1 MDLPSVGDI
10 STGLMNAIVP
20 GSGTVVS
27 QVGQIV
33 GGTLGSDPDVKDP
46 DAQQKFNDERAGL
59 YAERDGANYDGKYDP
74 KVVHSDDPF
83 DAMSHDDILTAIEKM
98 GPVKI
103 QDSAAGWRRIGELM
117 SESNRDFDSQIQR
130 AIAEKW
136 EGAAAQSASTG
147 VGEYTKQ
154 AENFVTAANLVGNK
168 LDEAYT
174 GYQQTV
180 DTIPSK
186 PGTST
191 FEHWVSK
198 VPIEGL
204 WKREQHES
212 DEAREQAVQ
221 IMKTVYMPVVHQA
234 DDQVPVLPAA
244 VDPTNPHVPPKTV
257 DGRIPDGVTGVDDKF
272 KTPPGSVIPSDLEL
286 SDDTGGLPTDDGS
299 STANGSNPA
308 ADGSSDATTPQSADA
323 NSGATTPAAAA
334 SVPGGA
340 GSYGGSGAGSGS
352 GGGGAGSGAGS
363 HGAGSGSLGSGS
375 IMQSALG
382 SPSTGGGSG
391 SGSGSGSSGRA
402 GAAGAGGMAPG
413 AKGKGDDDKEHKTP
427 SYLVNVDNGNEL
439 IGTMP
444 KVAPPVIGG

>member
-1 MDLPSVGDI
+1 MELPGIGDI
-10 STGLMNAIVP
+10 TTGLMNAIVP

-103 QDSAAGWRRIGELM
+103 KDSAAGWRRIGELM

-244 VDPTNPHVPPKTV
+244 VDPTNPQVIPKTV

-272 KTPPGSVIPSDLEL
+272 KPPPGSVDPSVPG
-286 SDDTGGLPTDDGS
+286 DDGTGGLPTDDGS
-299 STANGSNPA
+299 STANGTNPA
-308 ADGSSDATTPQSADA
+308 TDESNGATTPQSADA

-334 SVPGGA
+334 SLPGGA

-363 HGAGSGSLGSGS
+363 HGAGSGSLASGS

-391 SGSGSGSSGRA
+391 SGSGSGSPGRA

-413 AKGKGDDDKEHKTP
+413 GKGKGDDDKEHKTP